1 MATVTELGHTGLQGW
16 RQKVADG
23 ISQPV
28 ANRAP
33 LEEDQV
39 RAIIGAAFFVLAV
52 IYVAKT
58 VTAATRQARQG

>member
-23 ISQPV
+23 ISPPV
-28 ANRAP
+28 ANRVP

-39 RAIIGAAFFVLAV
+39 RAVIGTAFFVLAV

-58 VTAATRQARQG
+58 IFEAARQARQ